1 MCRLVIKLGE
11 GETGGRERR
20 DSALLRNSGH
30 KNRERERET
39 RAGKESELRPHCRRF
54 ARAMRRST
62 MGSRG
67 SLRTSVLLVGSL
79 ALSSLRSAHC
89 GLHSWER
96 GDSRSPHFA
105 RSWDLGSRF
114 VVTDPHFP
122 EDSGSA
128 PGTRVYGV
136 TTSTFV
142 LSGDSTHNQAIVHW
156 TGDNSS
162 VSPGVCLYVSVGLC
176 PCVSVSVLE

>member
-1 MCRLVIKLGE
+1 
-11 GETGGRERR
+11 
-20 DSALLRNSGH
+20 
-30 KNRERERET
+30 
-39 RAGKESELRPHCRRF
+39 
-54 ARAMRRST
+54 

-105 RSWDLGSRF
+105 RSWDSGSRF
-114 VVTDPHFP
+114 VVTNPHFP

-128 PGTRVYGV
+128 SGTRVYGV

-162 VSPGVCLYVSVGLC
+162 VSPGVCLYVSVGLWQ
-176 PCVSVSVLE
+176 PGIMAKHNPYLCVVRGDQGCIRKGIRRKTGAKSVCGS